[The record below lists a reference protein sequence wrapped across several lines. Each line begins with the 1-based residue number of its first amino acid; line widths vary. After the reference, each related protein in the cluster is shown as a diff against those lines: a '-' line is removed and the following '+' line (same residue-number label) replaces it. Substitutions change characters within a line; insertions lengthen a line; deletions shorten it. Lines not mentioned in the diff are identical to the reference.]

1 MAFLFAE
8 DDGRDWRSTFRLGFV
23 RSQLIIGR
31 TRTFRNIDGIGIG
44 HPVTPAKSSELRA
57 QGTAGAAREFL
68 NALKDA
74 LAPPGI
80 KVARPFTPERIQLAP
95 GRV

>member
-1 MAFLFAE
+1 
-8 DDGRDWRSTFRLGFV
+8 
-23 RSQLIIGR
+23 
-31 TRTFRNIDGIGIG
+31 
-44 HPVTPAKSSELRA
+44 
-57 QGTAGAAREFL
+57 L